1 VELHVCILQVLNSI
15 NYFRLSSSVAVIEQ
29 WMIQDINNYVSLVAA
44 STTLLQLT
52 CVSQISC

>member
-1 VELHVCILQVLNSI
+1 VCILQVLNSI